1 MIHNRHCCTLGYEYC
16 KIRPSENKEIPRP
29 GEIGVMYR
37 TAVQVISFVIGA
49 IANYKHIFFTFTM
62 ISFKMDGNVF
72 FLNLSSVTWD
82 Y

>member
-1 MIHNRHCCTLGYEYC
+1 MNIVKLDQV
-16 KIRPSENKEIPRP
+16 KIKRYQDLA